1 MPDDSRSA
9 LRRVVVTGIGTV
21 SALGAGG
28 APALAAALA
37 AGRSA
42 IAPVRSFDAA
52 GSPSRLAAEVDEAML
67 TELVDPDA
75 ARRLSRICRLA
86 VAASG
91 QAMADARLDPG
102 DGARLGLAI
111 GTEHGDF
118 RSSEAFAA
126 GYLRRGVGGLSP
138 MIFPNTV
145 MNSMGA
151 VAAIALGARG
161 PTITVNQ
168 ATIAGDLAVAR
179 GAALVAGGRATAVV
193 AGGVDELCAPVY
205 RRLAEMRVLSP
216 MGGSAPEGCR
226 PFAPDHNGPVIGEG
240 ATFVVL
246 EERAAA
252 LARGATVHAELLGVH
267 GSSIPVAPH
276 TAPSRRRDPHSPVTR
291 VLGEAGVDAG
301 ALSLC
306 YGAGNGDPGIDDWEM
321 ALLETDLAAGL
332 PSGSAA
338 PCSLAPL
345 FGQHGGL
352 GALRVAAAALALA
365 GAAGPALVH
374 GIARGGCR
382 TAILLGRAA

>member
-1 MPDDSRSA
+1 MAAP
-9 LRRVVVTGIGTV
+9 RRVVVTGIGTV
-21 SALGAGG
+21 NALGAGG
-28 APALAAALA
+28 APALAALLA

-42 IAPVRSFDAA
+42 IGPVRSFDAS
-52 GSPSRLAAEVDEAML
+52 GSASRLAAEVDEGAL
-67 TELVDPDA
+67 AGLVDPDA

-86 VAASG
+86 VGASG
-91 QAMADARLDPG
+91 QAIADARLDAG
-102 DGARLGLAI
+102 DGIGLGLAI

-168 ATIAGDLAVAR
+168 ATIAGDLAVAH
-179 GAALVAGGRATAVV
+179 GAAMIAGGRAVAVI

-205 RRLAEMRVLSP
+205 HRLAEMRVLSP
-216 MGGSAPEGCR
+216 MGRATPEGCR
-226 PFAPDHNGPVIGEG
+226 PYAADHNGPVIGEG

-246 EERAAA
+246 EERSAA
-252 LARGATVHAELLGVH
+252 LARGANVHAEILGARW
-267 GSSIPVAPH
+267 SAIPVAPH
-276 TAPSRRRDPHSPVTR
+276 TAPRARRDPGSPVAR
-291 VLGEAGVDAG
+291 VLGESGVAANAVD
-301 ALSLC
+301 LC
-306 YGAGNGDPGIDDWEM
+306 YGAGNGDPGVDDWEL
-321 ALLETDLAAGL
+321 ALLAADLADA
-332 PSGSAA
+332 PAAA
-338 PCSLAPL
+338 PPRALAPL

-352 GALRVAAAALALA
+352 GALRVGAAALAVA
-365 GAAGPALVH
+365 DGRRHALVH

-382 TAILLGRAA
+382 TAVLLGRAA